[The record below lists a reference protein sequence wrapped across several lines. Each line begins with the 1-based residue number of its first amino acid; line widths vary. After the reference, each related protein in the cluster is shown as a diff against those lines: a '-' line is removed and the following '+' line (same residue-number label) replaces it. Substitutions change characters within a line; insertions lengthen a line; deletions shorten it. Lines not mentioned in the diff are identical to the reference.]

1 MEKQEDCTKQFSQ
14 MLDTFRINSIDNRD
28 HPTMQEDI
36 PMPLAQKE
44 MMIEK
49 LKEQRETLEK
59 INADMR
65 QKQTLRSG

>member
-14 MLDTFRINSIDNRD
+14 MLDTFRINSIDKRD